1 MDKEKAIEAIT
12 KWFKANYEI
21 NIDYSTMI
29 ITIKEKQRVSSSS
42 LAESSNFNN
51 SRDFPLVKKKLYNH
65 HDFILQEAD
74 DKLYK
79 KWLTLSQ

>member
-29 ITIKEKQRVSSSS
+29 ISIKEKQRISSSS
-42 LAESSNFNN
+42 LS
-51 SRDFPLVKKKLYNH
+51 K
-65 HDFILQEAD
+65 
-74 DKLYK
+74 
-79 KWLTLSQ
+79 